1 MDYKSIIL
9 DELAVLKQRELKDGN
24 TFKAIAYGKVISQL
38 KHIPAITSM
47 EDLKEVKGIGKSIQ
61 QKIEEIFKT
70 GILEEAEI
78 ARQDPTIH
86 ITEDL
91 MNVYGIGRVKAN
103 ELVKKNG
110 ILSISQLR
118 DQVNLDPTLLN
129 DNQKIGLQFYE
140 HFLERI
146 PRAEMKKHETK
157 LLTFLKEVDPSIEG
171 VIVGSYRRG
180 EKNSGD
186 IDMLIKSANKEVLS
200 KFVKILIDKKYVT
213 HTLAH
218 GDKKFMGVCQTS
230 KKGKSRRLDLLL
242 TPPEEYAF
250 ALLYFT
256 GSDKFN
262 VQMRKHALTKGYSL
276 NEHGFTPKSPL
287 METEE
292 EIFQFIDY
300 PYVSPKHRKN
310 S

>member
-38 KHIPAITSM
+38 KHLPSIYSM
-47 EDLKEVKGIGKSIQ
+47 KDLKDIKGIGKSIQ
-61 QKIEEIFKT
+61 PKIEEIFKT

-91 MNVYGIGRVKAN
+91 MNIYGIGRVKAN
-103 ELVKKNG
+103 ELVKKNK
-110 ILSISQLR
+110 ITSIQQLR
-118 DQVNLDPTLLN
+118 DELKKDPTLLN

-140 HFLERI
+140 DFLERI

-157 LLTFLKEVDPSIEG
+157 ILALLKEIDPSIEG
-171 VIVGSYRRG
+171 VVVGSYRRG
-180 EKNSGD
+180 EKTSGD
-186 IDMLIKSANKEVLS
+186 IDVLIKSSDKTLLS
-200 KFVKILIDKKYVT
+200 EFVKKLIEKKYVT

-218 GDKKFMGVCQTS
+218 GDKKFMGICRTS
-230 KKGKSRRLDLLL
+230 SRGKSRRLDLLL

-262 VQMRKHALTKGYSL
+262 VEMRKHALSKGVSL
-276 NEHGFTPKSPL
+276 NEHGFTPKSPF

-292 EIFQFIDY
+292 DIFKFIDY